1 MLLQKP
7 PPPQQ
12 QQQLQLQLQQQQQQQ
27 QQFPLRLSQLRRAP
41 KENFSL
47 PLVFVGVGHPRE
59 SKKMTEGRRSEF
71 VSNVVLGVEEMQELC
86 HQMLGRLGDN
96 FQEMDKL
103 YVEFQLSEKGSSWEE
118 DDCVKGRSFL
128 QITRL

>member
-1 MLLQKP
+1 M
-7 PPPQQ
+7 
-12 QQQLQLQLQQQQQQQ
+12 
-27 QQFPLRLSQLRRAP
+27 
-41 KENFSL
+41 
-47 PLVFVGVGHPRE
+47 GVGHPRE
-59 SKKMTEGRRSEF
+59 SEKMTEGRRSEF

-118 DDCVKGRSFL
+118 DDCVKIVLADHEALKKKFKNLESDFAELISHLSKLSFEIDPNNGL
-128 QITRL
+128 EIL